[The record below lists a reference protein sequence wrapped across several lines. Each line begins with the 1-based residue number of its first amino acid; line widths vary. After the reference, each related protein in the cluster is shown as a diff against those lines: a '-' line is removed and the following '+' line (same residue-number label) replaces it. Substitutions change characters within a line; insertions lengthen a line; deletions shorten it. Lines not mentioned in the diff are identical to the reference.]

1 MKQDS
6 DNKVRVYVGT
16 SFTTLLSIL
25 LIALKLTNNIDW
37 SWWWVLAPIWIPL
50 SIGLIILLAI
60 VVAWIVM
67 YNQSK

>member
-50 SIGLIILLAI
+50 SIGLIILAAI
-60 VVAWIVM
+60 VVAWIIM
-67 YNQSK
+67 YNKGK